1 MRSNPTLSQMS
12 LYAIGDIHGCARTL
26 EALLDRLAPTPDDHL
41 VFVGDYTDRGP
52 RSKEVIDRLL
62 ALERESRDGTGPRC
76 TFLRGNHDQMMLD
89 FIERGDFDLWRANG
103 GLDTLASYSTTG
115 ELDIPEAHH
124 AFLAR
129 TRLYLDTPDF
139 CFVHA
144 GLDPRRSVADNLRHG
159 TADTFLWTRAHLG
172 VMERAWEKPVVCGHT
187 PQPAPLNLPDLIGID
202 TGCVFP
208 MHPDFGT
215 LTAVRLPDRA
225 FVSVPN
231 AE

>member
-1 MRSNPTLSQMS
+1 MS
-12 LYAIGDIHGCARTL
+12 LCAIGDIHGCARTL
-26 EALLDRLAPTPDDHL
+26 DALLDRLALTPEDHV

-52 RSKEVIDRLL
+52 RSKAVIERLL
-62 ALERESRDGTGPRC
+62 ALEADASGPRC

-89 FIERGDFDLWRANG
+89 FLERGEFDLWRANG
-103 GLDTLASYSTTG
+103 GLDTLASYAETG
-115 ELDIPEAHH
+115 ELDIPESHH
-124 AFLAR
+124 AFLSR
-129 TRLYLDTPDF
+129 TRLYLDTPGF

-144 GLDPRRSVADNLRHG
+144 GLDPHRSVAENLRVG
-159 TADTFLWTRAHLG
+159 TAETFLWTRAHLG

-215 LTAVRLPDRA
+215 LTAVRLPERA

-231 AE
+231 VE

>member
-1 MRSNPTLSQMS
+1 MS
-12 LYAIGDIHGCARTL
+12 LYAIGDVHGCARTL
-26 EALLDRLAPTPDDHL
+26 DALLDRLGASPADHL

-52 RSKEVIDRLL
+52 NSKAVIERLL
-62 ALERESRDGTGPRC
+62 ALEADDSGPRC

-89 FIERGDFDLWRANG
+89 FIEHGELDLWRANG
-103 GLDTLASYSTTG
+103 GLDTLASYAVNG

-144 GLDPRRSVADNLRHG
+144 GLDPHHSVEANLRYG
-159 TADTFLWTRAHLG
+159 TAETFLWTREHLE
-172 VMERAWEKPVVCGHT
+172 VPERVWEKPVVCGHT
-187 PQPAPLNLPDLIGID
+187 PQPTPLDQPDLIGID

-215 LTAVRLPDRA
+215 LTAVRLPERA

-231 AE
+231 VE

>member
-1 MRSNPTLSQMS
+1 MS

-26 EALLDRLAPTPDDHL
+26 DALLERLAPSADDHL

-52 RSKEVIDRLL
+52 DSKGVIERLL
-62 ALERESRDGTGPRC
+62 MLEEASADGTGPTC

-89 FIERGDFDLWRANG
+89 YLERGDFDLWRANG
-103 GLDTLASYSTTG
+103 GMETLASYAG
-115 ELDIPEAHH
+115 NGQIEIPETHH
-124 AFLAR
+124 AFLSR
-129 TRLYLDTPDF
+129 TRLYLDTPEF

-144 GLDPRRSVADNLRHG
+144 GLKPYFSVAYNLRHE
-159 TADTFLWTRAHLG
+159 TADTFLWTREHLG
-172 VMERAWEKPVVCGHT
+172 VPERAWEKPVVCGHT
-187 PQPAPLNLPDLIGID
+187 PQPAPLNEPDLIDID

-231 AE
+231 QE